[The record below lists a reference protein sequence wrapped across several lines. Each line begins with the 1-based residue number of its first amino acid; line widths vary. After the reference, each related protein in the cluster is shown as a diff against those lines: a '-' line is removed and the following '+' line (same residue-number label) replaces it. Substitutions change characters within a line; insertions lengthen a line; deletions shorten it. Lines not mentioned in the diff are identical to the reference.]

1 LIAATNGSNKFDLLV
16 KNRDWNMSNLVSR
29 PFQPLSA
36 EFAQDPHSFY
46 AELRA
51 RDGLTYYEDFDI
63 WLASRFDDVSEI
75 VMHKKMVRSLE
86 HIASAEEI
94 SDQKRAG
101 NWHDMP
107 HHSRFVQFSLL
118 DSDGAVHDRLR
129 KQVFKL
135 FTPVMVNKLRDH
147 IQAYVDTLFDN
158 LAGRLE
164 IEFIED
170 LAAHVPGHIIGHI
183 LGVPDEDCPQLR
195 IWSENIVQFF
205 DVDRSDERKELAER
219 NTTEFYNY
227 LLELKA
233 KRAVAPKDDLLS
245 LMIEAERQGHMNHD
259 EFFSTAMLI
268 LMAGHGSTIDV
279 LGSGMHALLKF
290 PGEMQSLRNN
300 PVLMKTAVQEMFRF
314 ESPLPFF
321 HRYCTE
327 DVEICGQKYPRGTK
341 FGVLY
346 GSANR
351 DPKQFPNPDRFDVSR
366 SPNWHIGFGR
376 GAHFCLGNH
385 LARLDMDIIFST
397 LLRRYQG
404 VELAEENVKYK
415 RGLSVR
421 GPEALKIRLTPA

>member
-1 LIAATNGSNKFDLLV
+1 MSPSTDLSFD
-16 KNRDWNMSNLVSR
+16 
-29 PFQPLSA
+29 PLSGA
-36 EFAQDPHSFY
+36 FAQDPHPSY
-46 AELRA
+46 AALRA
-51 RDGLTYYEDFDI
+51 RPGLTYFEDFDV
-63 WLASRFDDVSEI
+63 WLAARFDDVSAI
-75 VMHKKMVRSLE
+75 VMHDKMVRSME
-86 HIASAEEI
+86 HVATAEEI
-94 SDQKRAG
+94 AAQKQAG

-118 DSDGAVHDRLR
+118 DSDGDIHDRLR

-135 FTPVMVNKLRDH
+135 FTPVMVNKLRDD
-147 IQAYVDTLFDN
+147 IQAYVDSLIDSLTD
-158 LAGRLE
+158 RPE
-164 IEFIED
+164 IDFVED
-170 LAAHVPGHIIGHI
+170 LAAHVPGHIIGRI

-205 DVDRSDERKELAER
+205 DIDRSDERKELAER
-219 NTTEFYNY
+219 NTTEFYHY
-227 LLELKA
+227 LLDLKA
-233 KRAVAPKDDLLS
+233 RREATPQDDLLS

-290 PGEMQSLRNN
+290 PSEMARLRND
-300 PVLMKTAVQEMFRF
+300 PTLMKTAVQEMFRY

-327 DVEICGQKYPRGTK
+327 DVEICGQNFSRGTK

-351 DPKQFPNPDRFDVSR
+351 DPEQFPDADRFDVGR
-366 SPNWHIGFGR
+366 TPNWHIAFGR

-397 LLRRYQG
+397 LLRRFKSI
-404 VELAEENVKYK
+404 ELAQETVSYK

-421 GPEALKIRLTPA
+421 GPERLTVSWKSK

>member
-1 LIAATNGSNKFDLLV
+1 MSLSNDL
-16 KNRDWNMSNLVSR
+16 
-29 PFQPLSA
+29 PFEPLSDA
-36 EFAQDPHSFY
+36 FAQDPHPYY
-46 AELRA
+46 AALRA
-51 RDGLTYYEDFDI
+51 KEGLTYFKDFDV
-63 WLASRFDDVSEI
+63 WLAARFDDVSQV
-75 VMHKKMVRSLE
+75 VMHEKMVRSME
-86 HIASAEEI
+86 HIASDAEI
-94 SDQKRAG
+94 AQQKRAG

-118 DSDGAVHDRLR
+118 DSDGEVHDRLR

-135 FTPVMVNKLRDH
+135 FTPVMVNKLRDS
-147 IQAYVDTLFDN
+147 IQAYVDTLVDS
-158 LAGRLE
+158 LAERDE
-164 IEFIED
+164 VDFIED
-170 LAAHVPGHIIGHI
+170 LAAHVPGHIIGRI

-195 IWSENIVQFF
+195 VWSENIVQFF
-205 DVDRSDERKELAER
+205 DIDRSDERKALAER
-219 NTTEFYNY
+219 NTTEFYHY
-227 LLELKA
+227 LLDLKA
-233 KRAVAPKDDLLS
+233 TREKAPTDDLMS

-290 PGEMQSLRNN
+290 PDQLARLRTE
-300 PVLMKTAVQEMFRF
+300 PGLMKTAVQEMFRY

-327 DVEICGQKYPRGTK
+327 EVEICGQTFPSGTK

-351 DPKQFPNPDRFDVSR
+351 DPKQFPNADMFDVGR
-366 SPNWHIGFGR
+366 SPNWHIAFGR

-397 LLRRYQG
+397 LLDRFETI
-404 VELAEENVKYK
+404 ELAEEYPAYK

-421 GPEALKIRLTPA
+421 GPEALKIAWKRN